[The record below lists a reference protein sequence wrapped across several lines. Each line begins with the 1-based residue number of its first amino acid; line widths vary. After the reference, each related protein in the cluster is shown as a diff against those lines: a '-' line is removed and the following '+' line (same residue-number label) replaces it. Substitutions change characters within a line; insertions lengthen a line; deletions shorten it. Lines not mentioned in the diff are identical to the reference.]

1 LFNGDH
7 AVFADDFRHW
17 HECEM
22 PTAIEQCPN
31 SGGQSGKHMLI
42 LRSSQLTHLG
52 HSTDA
57 AISTT
62 LFEAK
67 AVAAKAER
75 PLAMPN
81 QLGLCCGFLGAT
93 K

>member
-1 LFNGDH
+1 MLCS
-7 AVFADDFRHW
+7 R
-17 HECEM
+17 M
-22 PTAIEQCPN
+22 TSAIGTNAKCQLPSSN
-31 SGGQSGKHMLI
+31 VRIRGQSGKHMLI

-67 AVAAKAER
+67 AVAAKAEK